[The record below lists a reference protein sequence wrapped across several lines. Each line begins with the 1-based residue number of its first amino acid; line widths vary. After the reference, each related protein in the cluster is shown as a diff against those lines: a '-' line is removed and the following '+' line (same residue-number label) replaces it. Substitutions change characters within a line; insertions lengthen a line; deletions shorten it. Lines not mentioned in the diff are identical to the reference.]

1 MSDIRIKISVFMV
14 DWINTE
20 DRDQWQGHVTRAM
33 NCGSA

>member
-20 DRDQWQGHVTRAM
+20 DREQWQEHVKTTM